1 MPHVPFSGDLGG
13 EASELRALSFDHV
26 PAMSVSGF
34 ATAACAGDC
43 GVEWHGNGR
52 IAGHSALYGL
62 STPRLLQLEAIV
74 DEILI
79 ASLKA
84 SHTTGSRDSKEQ
96 K

>member
-1 MPHVPFSGDLGG
+1 MCHSREIWVEKHPNSARSFSIMCRQCRFQVSL
-13 EASELRALSFDHV
+13 LPRAQ
-26 PAMSVSGF
+26 AI
-34 ATAACAGDC
+34 AA
-43 GVEWHGNGR
+43 WNGR